1 MRSILKVQSR
11 SAFGWAGRLVAL
23 GVVALASGCAA
34 VKMPESVGSAANQQK
49 LRELAP
55 VSQGVT
61 FGEFTASTAALA
73 ADKGLSVR
81 GSNTIEPRDGSF
93 ARQLRDQLV
102 AEFKAA
108 GLLSGSASL
117 AITGVVTDNQLEAP
131 IGTGKGRLAARI
143 QVRRAGTIVFDK
155 EIVASATW
163 DSPFVGATAIP
174 AAFNQYGALYPQ
186 LAGKLID
193 DPEFRAALRR

>member
-1 MRSILKVQSR
+1 MRSILKVLNR

-102 AEFKAA
+102 FKAA